1 MKKIYTNIFSTINVY
16 KKDSLKS
23 EIVTQMLLGDSFNIL
38 EKTSKWLK
46 IRILEDGYKGYIKN
60 KKIFLFCKP
69 THKIFI
75 LKAPIYQKINS
86 KKIIGYLPFGSKIT
100 MKESSLK
107 FIKFNN
113 YWIEKK
119 NLKPYDFKNKNIFN
133 KIKIFKNIRY
143 KWGGKT
149 FKGIDCSALVQIF
162 LNFNNRFCPRDS
174 KDQMKFFKKEVKLTK
189 IRKNDIIYW
198 KGHVAIA
205 ISKKKL
211 IHAYGPMKKTV
222 IMDITKTIKLIKST
236 ANLNILSV
244 KRI

>member
-1 MKKIYTNIFSTINVY
+1 MNKTYTNTFSAINIY
-16 KKDSLKS
+16 KKNSLKS
-23 EIVTQMLLGDSFNIL
+23 EIVTQMLLGDSFKVL

-46 IRILEDGYKGYIKN
+46 ISILEDGYRGYVKN
-60 KKIFLFCKP
+60 KKFSLFLKP
-69 THKIFI
+69 THKIFV
-75 LKAPIYQKINS
+75 LKAPVFQKLDS
-86 KKIIGYLPFGSKIT
+86 KKIIGHLPFGSKIT
-100 MKESSLK
+100 VKESSSK

-119 NLKPYDFKNKNIFN
+119 NLKPSNYKNKNIFN
-133 KIKIFKNIRY
+133 RIKMFKNIRY

-162 LNFNNRFCPRDS
+162 FNFNSRFCPRDA
-174 KDQMKFFKKEVKLTK
+174 KDQIKFFKNEIKLTK
-189 IRKNDIIYW
+189 IRKDDIIYW

-222 IMDITKTIKLIKST
+222 IMDIAKTIKLIKST
-236 ANLNILSV
+236 ANLNIISI

>member
-1 MKKIYTNIFSTINVY
+1 MNKTYTNTFSAINIY
-16 KKDSLKS
+16 KKNSLKS
-23 EIVTQMLLGDSFNIL
+23 EIVTQMLLGDSFKVL

-46 IRILEDGYKGYIKN
+46 ISILEDGYKGYIKN
-60 KKIFLFCKP
+60 KKFLLFFKP
-69 THKIFI
+69 THKIFV
-75 LKAPIYQKINS
+75 LKAPIFQKLNT
-86 KKIIGYLPFGSKIT
+86 KKITGYLPFGSKIA
-100 MKESSLK
+100 MKKSSSK

-119 NLKPYDFKNKNIFN
+119 NLKPFNFENKNIF
-133 KIKIFKNIRY
+133 KIIKKFKNIRY

-162 LNFNNRFCPRDS
+162 FNFNNRFCPRDS
-174 KDQMKFFKKEVKLTK
+174 KFFKNEIRLTQIK
-189 IRKNDIIYW
+189 KDDIIYW

-222 IMDITKTIKLIKST
+222 IMDIAKTIKLIKST
-236 ANLNILSV
+236 ANLNIISI